1 MKLQKQNLEY
11 REELKKL
18 SLQLDGI
25 LEESKKANE
34 NLSKNENNQQV
45 ETLNKKIVMIE
56 AEIKKLRSKSSQKN
70 DRFTLEN
77 TVNELKEQ
85 IRVCVNS
92 TREMKKRLDDLHK
105 GDSRHS
111 EGNPDKIYADLKI
124 YRKKLKYSQDKY
136 DSGLKQHLSNVEE
149 IKKLEE
155 NVSRVQAVHVDIL
168 KFESNNNTK
177 DYDIDSLKSEIVEL
191 ENQKKTQEQLSKQEY
206 EKYQLEVQSISEIIQ
221 NLKKNLKA
229 KTHEVNSKDFE
240 INDLKRKL
248 RSTSAK
254 RYSNSPDVGQYDEFL
269 NQDIVKEDSKKMAQV
284 KSESR
289 IPHSFKKPPR
299 PDSNSPAAQ
308 RIKQLKQDFKPNI

>member
-111 EGNPDKIYADLKI
+111 EGNPDKIYP
-124 YRKKLKYSQDKY
+124 Q
-136 DSGLKQHLSNVEE
+136 
-149 IKKLEE
+149 
-155 NVSRVQAVHVDIL
+155 
-168 KFESNNNTK
+168 T
-177 DYDIDSLKSEIVEL
+177 DSL
-191 ENQKKTQEQLSKQEY
+191 
-206 EKYQLEVQSISEIIQ
+206 
-221 NLKKNLKA
+221 
-229 KTHEVNSKDFE
+229 
-240 INDLKRKL
+240 
-248 RSTSAK
+248 
-254 RYSNSPDVGQYDEFL
+254 P
-269 NQDIVKEDSKKMAQV
+269 
-284 KSESR
+284 
-289 IPHSFKKPPR
+289 
-299 PDSNSPAAQ
+299 
-308 RIKQLKQDFKPNI
+308 